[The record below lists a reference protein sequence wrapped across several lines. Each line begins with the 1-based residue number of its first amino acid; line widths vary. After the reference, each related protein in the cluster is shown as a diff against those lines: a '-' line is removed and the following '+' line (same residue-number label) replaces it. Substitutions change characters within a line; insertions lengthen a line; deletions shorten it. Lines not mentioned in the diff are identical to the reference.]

1 MSRILLVANVARD
14 TIKLLFMIAMCALGL
29 YVTDIGCI
37 VRFVTG
43 VSCPGCGL
51 TRAWLCALRFDF
63 DAALAYHPLFWLV
76 PLVVLAAIAYD
87 CACRPSFAANPFA
100 RRIRAVLRV
109 VLVMV
114 LIVFVSVW
122 FIRLCSPKDANLL
135 LSAVP
140 GCVPEDIVGIAWL
153 DA

>member
-1 MSRILLVANVARD
+1 MSRISLFTNVARD
-14 TIKLLFMIAMCALGL
+14 TIKLLFVIAICALGL

-37 VRFVTG
+37 VRFVAG

-63 DAALAYHPLFWLV
+63 DAALAFHPLFWSV

-87 CACRPSFAANPFA
+87 CACRPSFAANPSA
-100 RRIRAVLRV
+100 RRMRTVLRV
-109 VLVMV
+109 VLV
-114 LIVFVSVW
+114 LILIAFVSVW
-122 FIRLCSPKDANLL
+122 FVRLCSPKDASLL

-140 GCVPEDIVGIAWL
+140 DYVPEDVVGIAWL

>member
-1 MSRILLVANVARD
+1 MNRISLLADVVRD
-14 TIKLLFMIAMCALGL
+14 ALKLLFAIAIYALGL

-63 DAALAYHPLFWLV
+63 DAALAYHPLFWAV

-87 CACRPSFAANPFA
+87 CACRPSFAADPSV
-100 RRIRAVLRV
+100 RRMRTVLRV
-109 VLVMV
+109 VLVLA
-114 LIVFVSVW
+114 LIAFVSVW
-122 FIRLCSPKDANLL
+122 LIRLCSPKDAALL

-140 GCVPEDIVGIAWL
+140 GYVPEDIVGIAWL